1 MRDFI
6 QPASKDTSMQGKV
19 AVSLI
24 LFLFPALIAPLFLL
38 AFLTRLPGGIGA
50 FFTNYSVAVLWG
62 AYLLLLAC
70 AIFLYYFFKR
80 RAAHQALAE
89 SAAHDAGAREPQV
102 QMAESQ
108 QE

>member
-1 MRDFI
+1 
-6 QPASKDTSMQGKV
+6 MQGKV

-38 AFLTRLPGGIGA
+38 AFLTKLPGGIGA
-50 FFTNYSVAVLWG
+50 FFTIYSVAVLWC

-80 RAAHQALAE
+80 RAARQALAE
-89 SAAHDAGAREPQV
+89 SAAHDAKSQEPQAL
-102 QMAESQ
+102 MSESQ